1 VNAIGATDR
10 GYHPAGEA
18 MEHEKVLQYIE
29 ETLKGAAPTS
39 ARVSHARIVV
49 DNVPIIGL
57 KGIGVLRDLV
67 KSSFRVFIRTAA
79 TVLPLSFV
87 AAVAAALFL

>member
-1 VNAIGATDR
+1 
-10 GYHPAGEA
+10 
-18 MEHEKVLQYIE
+18 
-29 ETLKGAAPTS
+29 
-39 ARVSHARIVV
+39 V
-49 DNVPIIGL
+49 DDVPIIGL